1 MSRHQIERKDEDT
14 RAPGMS
20 KQQIE
25 RKGGDTQAPGMSKQQ
40 IIRMIVDFAMTVI
53 LLLQMGYLRIGET
66 VHEWLGITMF
76 VLFIVHHL
84 LNRRWIAEIFHGKYS
99 PFRVFQTALVVLLF
113 LTMIGSAVSG
123 IMVSKHVFTFMDIGH
138 ISFARNLHMLC
149 GYWNFVLMS
158 LHLGLHWI
166 MITGMISRQFAQDS
180 RVLGS
185 NANAGTEINTGP
197 EANPAENGNM
207 GSVRNAENGNT
218 RSDTSTENWKTGQ
231 DTTAENGNTE
241 SNTKS
246 GNSSRTAVFAAR
258 IIAAL
263 IAAYGIFVMITR
275 QIPEYLFG
283 TVKFASFNISEPLP
297 LFLLDYLAMMGLFV
311 FAGHYVAKGLRKKN

>member
-1 MSRHQIERKDEDT
+1 
-14 RAPGMS
+14 MS

-25 RKGGDTQAPGMSKQQ
+25 KLDEDTRALRMSKQQ
-40 IIRMIVDFAMTVI
+40 IVRMIVDFAMTII

-84 LNRRWIAEIFHGKYS
+84 LNRRWIAEIFHGKYT
-99 PFRVFQTALVVLLF
+99 PFRVFQTALVALLF

-123 IMVSKHVFTFMDIGH
+123 IMVSKHIFTFMDIGH

-180 RVLGS
+180 RVPGS
-185 NANAGTEINTGP
+185 NAK
-197 EANPAENGNM
+197 
-207 GSVRNAENGNT
+207 
-218 RSDTSTENWKTGQ
+218 SD
-231 DTTAENGNTE
+231 
-241 SNTKS
+241 
-246 GNSSRTAVFAAR
+246 NSSRTVVFAAR

-283 TVKFASFNISEPLP
+283 TVKFASFDISEPLP
-297 LFLLDYLAMMGLFV
+297 LLLIDYLAMMGLFV